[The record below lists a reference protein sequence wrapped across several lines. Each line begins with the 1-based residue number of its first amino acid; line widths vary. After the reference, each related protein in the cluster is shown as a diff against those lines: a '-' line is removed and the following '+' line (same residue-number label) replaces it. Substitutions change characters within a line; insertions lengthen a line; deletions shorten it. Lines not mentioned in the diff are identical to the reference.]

1 MLQGENLPLGVSE
14 KEIYEQ
20 TRVPLHTGDVLLFY
34 SDGLTET
41 RDSAGELFGIER
53 LAECVRI
60 HGRLDPEALIDQIRQ
75 AAVAFSN
82 SETFGD
88 DLTCVAVRIEERE
101 LPLVR
106 AELEISSDLNELGRA
121 RAFVR
126 EVCRTLPGPALEEES
141 VSQLELAITEAASNV
156 MRHAYRGRPEQLI
169 QLDAEVFADRIVLRL
184 HHLGETFDPA
194 AVKTPAF
201 DGTQDGGFGMY
212 IISQSVDDVQY
223 YRDERGRNCIS
234 LVKNRKTV

>member
-1 MLQGENLPLGVSE
+1 M
-14 KEIYEQ
+14 
-20 TRVPLHTGDVLLFY
+20 LLFY

-41 RDSAGELFGIER
+41 RNSAGELFGIER
-53 LAECVRI
+53 LAECVRT
-60 HGRLDPEALIDQIRQ
+60 HGRLEPEALIDQIRQ

-88 DLTCVAVRIEERE
+88 DLTCVAVRIDERE
-101 LPLVR
+101 LPLAR
-106 AELEISSDLNELGRA
+106 AELEISSDLDELGRA

-126 EVCRTLPGPALEEES
+126 EVCRTLPGPPLEEEA

-184 HHLGETFDPA
+184 HHLGETFDPG

-212 IISQSVDDVQY
+212 IIEQSVDDVQY

-234 LVKNRKTV
+234 LVKNRKTA